1 MGSSRFVSVFL
12 LILSMQA
19 SAAGFVFDDEAAKVG
34 ESGGATNAPPAVV
47 SNDSYR
53 PTEPPRGSYSP
64 MMDYDPALT
73 AELTQRPGES
83 DQQYLERTKQY
94 YKKSVTEMHRNL
106 EQLNQTMVDLSP
118 QNILGKHK

>member
-1 MGSSRFVSVFL
+1 
-12 LILSMQA
+12 
-19 SAAGFVFDDEAAKVG
+19 
-34 ESGGATNAPPAVV
+34 
-47 SNDSYR
+47 
-53 PTEPPRGSYSP
+53 